1 MKELIHEK
9 ARGRH
14 LRTLRDE
21 EDEKVL
27 EDVQEAFDGGSAG
40 EQLRTTRAS
49 DRTFPITKG
58 GSGGGLGGGGGGG
71 GVGVGEGRPRGGRGG
86 RGGRR
91 GDKPIGQVI
100 VRELDD
106 GDWKVYRL
114 KHKDLR
120 RRRSR

>member
-1 MKELIHEK
+1 MNQFLAAVEAGDSEKLKELIHEK

-27 EDVQEAFDGGSAG
+27 EDVQEAFEGGSAG

-58 GSGGGLGGGGGGG
+58 GSGGLSL
-71 GVGVGEGRPRGGRGG
+71 
-86 RGGRR
+86 
-91 GDKPIGQVI
+91 IHI
-100 VRELDD
+100 
-106 GDWKVYRL
+106 
-114 KHKDLR
+114 
-120 RRRSR
+120 